1 MLACSIA
8 PFDPCLNSSMRRWLL
23 RRCWLVFLLLQLAA
37 GGAAVAAGVQALRD
51 TE

>member
-1 MLACSIA
+1 MLHCS
-8 PFDPCLNSSMRRWLL
+8 FRSLLDLNSSMRRWLL